1 MAEPGASEIQPESD
15 IYTVL
20 VIVASV
26 FLLAGTLFV
35 GVRAQSLFDNW
46 LPF

>member
-1 MAEPGASEIQPESD
+1 MAEPGASNIQPESD

-26 FLLAGTLFV
+26 FLLAGTVFV
-35 GVRAQSLFDNW
+35 SARAQTLFDNW

>member
-1 MAEPGASEIQPESD
+1 MAEPGTSNIQPESD

-26 FLLAGTLFV
+26 FLIAGTVFV
-35 GVRAQSLFDNW
+35 GARAQILFDNW